1 MVLCWSSL
9 LQKLRQSWENIEQKK
24 STGVATD
31 YMYVC
36 IYVCALHSGGTPVII
51 ALFIIGDELNNS
63 CYFEYAH
70 VQLNLCTWCMY
81 IFVTYTHVHISE
93 RDSMVRGRSVRR

>member
-36 IYVCALHSGGTPVII
+36 MCASLWWDPCNHYPIS
-51 ALFIIGDELNNS
+51 LL
-63 CYFEYAH
+63 FEYVH
-70 VQLNLCTWCMY
+70 VQLNLRMY
-81 IFVTYTHVHISE
+81 MVYVHFCHIYTSAY
-93 RDSMVRGRSVRR
+93 VRIPQRGTPW